1 MPEMAEDDVLQKK
14 KSHRD
19 RHSGRKA
26 EKKKTKNVHV
36 QELTDRQ
43 KNPKAFTF
51 NSAVR
56 AERRFRRK
64 QDIETKKQHIP
75 LVDRTP
81 LEPPPVI
88 VAVVGPP
95 KVGKTTLIQCLIK
108 TFTRQPLTSLK
119 GPITLVSG
127 KKRRITLMECN
138 NDINSMI
145 DVAKI
150 ADLVLLLVDAS
161 FGFEMEIFEFLNIC
175 QVHGMPRVMGVL
187 THLDMLKNNK
197 QLKKTKKTLKHR
209 FWTEVYAGAKLFYLS
224 GLLHG
229 EYLRNEVKNLGRFIS
244 IMKFR
249 PLVWR
254 TTHPYIVADRLED
267 LTPPEQIR
275 QNPKVDRTVSLY
287 GFVRGM
293 ALNKM
298 SSIHIPGCGDL
309 KIHDVSH
316 LPDPCPLPDKL
327 KKRSLVEKEK
337 LIYAPFSGVGGIVYD
352 KDAVYVELGGSHSH
366 AHRETSGSRPE
377 KALVSSLLDTQETLD
392 VKMARSELQLFT
404 GTAPIVASDVSE
416 KSVGLSEELTS
427 DSGRIRRRVVF
438 RENTSNEEKHE
449 ETIQSDSDEESLSD
463 ETEDELE
470 SVSDS
475 DIDSISGS
483 DSHDE
488 IDTER
493 KSETSDTKYRDA
505 LHVAEDSN
513 KDKTNLNSENE
524 SKKWKLKCAVA
535 EAEYKLLNMMDADV
549 DSSVNE
555 ENECE
560 EHGSVHDD
568 ESSDEVP
575 AKKLKLNIDVKGN
588 QPDSYS
594 YRDTGTDQDREIRGK
609 VSDLLTRLEMNK
621 KYAETKKEDISHIKN
636 AKSES
641 VTMRQEDSSSDQ
653 DKSLS
658 RKWKHEPT
666 FTLNHFSSD
675 EGSSDEEVYENDVKS
690 LKQGGNELLS
700 SNESDYDGDFNTDQ
714 DVDSDTSGIDNEEG
728 PEDSAIQWKSN
739 LALKAADAFLERQLT
754 TQNLWKLVYGNY
766 NQFERE
772 ETEVELGNDSDENKD
787 VGGLFKVVRR
797 KQQHQQEERDLMN
810 GVDCAQFA
818 VKLVRDW
825 TDCKVQEV
833 IRDCFVTGKWK
844 ESEDAAELL
853 KLDDDSSEEVF
864 GDFEDL
870 ETGEKHTSKTEN
882 NNKEENVKGTH
893 EEEKSKNMTKEELQE
908 KKRKLKE
915 KFDAEYDGKDGGK
928 MYYDELKQEV
938 DQQAQLNRNE
948 FEGLDD
954 SIRIQLEGFRPGM
967 YVRVEVK
974 DVPCELITNFDP
986 TYPLILGGLLA
997 GEENVGFVQV
1007 RIKKHRWYKKILKTR
1022 NPLII
1027 SLGWRRFQTLPIYSK
1042 LEDNLRHRMLK
1053 YTPEHVTCMAHIWGP
1068 ITPQNTGFLA
1078 VQDVATKQPDFRIA
1092 ATGSVVE
1099 LDKSTQIMKKL
1110 KLIGSPFKIY
1120 KKTAFIRDMFSSTL
1134 EVAKFEG
1141 AKLRTV
1147 SGIRGQIKKAVSKPE
1162 GAFRATFE
1170 DKILLSDIVFC
1181 RTWYRVEVPNL
1192 YNPITSLLLPAEQ
1205 KNQWRGMK
1213 TVGQLKRE
1221 KGIRSDPSMDSLYT
1235 PIERQPKVFQP
1246 LVIPRTLQKELPYKD
1261 KPKNRARNGKKSLE
1275 SGRIAVIREP
1285 HEQRMA
1291 ALMKMLKVSYSQK
1304 QKQLKAATKKRME
1317 EHKKELEKEELRK
1330 LKRHKEL
1337 RKQVFRTLSKMDMKN
1352 KTKHKI

>member
-26 EKKKTKNVHV
+26 EKKKAKSVHV

-81 LEPPPVI
+81 VEPPPVI

-108 TFTRQPLTSLK
+108 TFTRQPMTSLK

-127 KKRRITLMECN
+127 KKRRITLMECC

-145 DVAKI
+145 DIAKI

-267 LTPPEQIR
+267 LTPPELIR

-366 AHRETSGSRPE
+366 AHRETSDSRPE

-392 VKMARSELQLFT
+392 VKMAQSELQLFT
-404 GTAPIVASDVSE
+404 GTAPIVASDVAE
-416 KSVGLSEELTS
+416 KSVGLSEELIS

-438 RENTSNEEKHE
+438 PESSSNEDKHE
-449 ETIQSDSDEESLSD
+449 ETIENDSDEENLSD
-463 ETEDELE
+463 KSEDELE
-470 SVSDS
+470 SDSDS
-475 DIDSISGS
+475 YIDSIAGS
-483 DSHDE
+483 NSHDE
-488 IDTER
+488 VDTKR
-493 KSETSDTKYRDA
+493 KSDTSDTKYRDA
-505 LHVAEDSN
+505 LHIAEDCN
-513 KDKTNLNSENE
+513 QDKTNLYGKNE
-524 SKKWKLKCAVA
+524 IKKRKLKSTVA
-535 EAEYKLLNMMDADV
+535 EAEYKLLNVMDV
-549 DSSVNE
+549 DVDNSGNKE
-555 ENECE
+555 DICE

-568 ESSDEVP
+568 VSSDEEP
-575 AKKLKLNIDVKGN
+575 AKKLKLTTDVKEN
-588 QPDSYS
+588 QCESYS
-594 YRDTGTDQDREIRGK
+594 YHDTGTDQDRQIHGK
-609 VSDLLTRLEMNK
+609 VSDLLLRLEMNK
-621 KYAETKKEDISHIKN
+621 KHTENKKEDISHVKD
-636 AKSES
+636 AKTES
-641 VTMRQEDSSSDQ
+641 VALKQEDQ
-653 DKSLS
+653 DTSLS
-658 RKWKHEPT
+658 HKWKCEPT
-666 FTLNHFSSD
+666 FTLNNFSSD
-675 EGSSDEEVYENDVKS
+675 ESCSDEEVDENSVKS
-690 LKQGGNELLS
+690 LKEGDNELLS
-700 SNESDYDGDFNTDQ
+700 SNERESDRDSDTAQ
-714 DVDSDTSGIDNEEG
+714 DVDSDTSGISDEEG
-728 PEDSAIQWKSN
+728 PEESAVQWKTN
-739 LALKAADAFLERQLT
+739 LALKAADAFLERQST

-766 NQFERE
+766 NKFERE
-772 ETEVELGNDSDENKD
+772 ETEEELGSDSDENKD
-787 VGGLFKVVRR
+787 VGGLFQVVRR
-797 KQQHQQEERDLMN
+797 KQQHQQEERDAMN
-810 GVDCAQFA
+810 GVDCARFA

-825 TDCKVQEV
+825 TDCKVREV

-853 KLDDDSSEEVF
+853 QLDDDSSEEVF

-870 ETGEKHTSKTEN
+870 ETGEKHTSK
-882 NNKEENVKGTH
+882 KENVKGTL
-893 EEEKSKNMTKEELQE
+893 EEGNCKEMTKDELQE

-915 KFDAEYDGKDGGK
+915 KFDAEYDDKDGGK
-928 MYYDELKQEV
+928 TYYDELKQEV

-967 YVRVEVK
+967 YVRVEVEE
-974 DVPCELITNFDP
+974 VPCEIITNFDP

-1022 NPLII
+1022 DPLII

-1053 YTPEHVTCMAHIWGP
+1053 YTPEHVTCMAHFWGP

-1078 VQDVATKQPDFRIA
+1078 VQDVATRQPDFRIA

-1181 RTWYRVEVPNL
+1181 RTWYRVEVPKL
-1192 YNPITSLLLPAEQ
+1192 YNPLTSLLLPAEQ

-1221 KGIRSDPSMDSLYT
+1221 KGMRSDPAMDSLYT

-1261 KPKNRARNGKKSLE
+1261 KPKNRTRNGKKILE

-1285 HEQRMA
+1285 HEQRVA
-1291 ALMKMLKVSYSQK
+1291 SLMKMLKVSYSHK
-1304 QKQLKAATKKRME
+1304 QKQQKAATKKRME
-1317 EHKKELEKEELRK
+1317 EHKKELEKEEIRK
-1330 LKRHKEL
+1330 EKRHKEL
-1337 RKQVFRTLSKMDMKN
+1337 RKQVFRTLSKIDMKN